1 MSENYDPWQNIKT
14 KNGYN
19 ADELISALQKEIRR
33 GHEENAAAIAHEMA
47 TTGTELENYLWAR
60 LRTISVE
67 DIGMAD
73 RYAVLTVHSLDMM
86 RREATFAHDREMFA
100 IHAVRY
106 LSSSLK
112 DRSTD
117 ELLCWIKKGG
127 ILPEIPDYAFDKHT
141 RRGQEM
147 GRSSEHFMGEASK
160 VAPEWEERN
169 KSYRNKLLDLMGLK
183 KEK

>member
-1 MSENYDPWQNIKT
+1 MSESYDPWQNIKT

-47 TTGTELENYLWAR
+47 TTGTELEDYLWTR
-60 LRTISVE
+60 LRTIAVE

-86 RREATFAHDREMFA
+86 RREAASDHDRELFA

-106 LSSSLK
+106 LSASLK

-117 ELLCWIKKGG
+117 ELLCWIKKGS

-141 RRGQEM
+141 RKGQEM
-147 GRSSEHFMGEASK
+147 GRGSEHFMKEASR
-160 VAPEWEERN
+160 VYPEWDDRDR
-169 KSYRNKLLDLMGLK
+169 SYRKRLLDLMGLK
-183 KEK
+183 E